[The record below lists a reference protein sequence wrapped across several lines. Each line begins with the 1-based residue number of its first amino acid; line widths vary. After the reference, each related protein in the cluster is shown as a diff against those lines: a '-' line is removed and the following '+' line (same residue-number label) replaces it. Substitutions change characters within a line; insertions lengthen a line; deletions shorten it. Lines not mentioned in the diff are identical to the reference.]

1 MFYLLIIFS
10 IITIAYGIFI
20 TLAIVGFNHLRLKQN
35 VVSSQYQPAEFISIV
50 LSARNESA
58 TIINCLEQFEKQDFP
73 KEKFEIIFESEKNT
87 AKSLFNEEYNG
98 NFYFYNKVG
107 YIHKK
112 KVSFY
117 DEVST
122 LVVVANKREKL
133 LNRDFY
139 CLISTEKKSY
149 TEIFR
154 SYKERFKIEV
164 FFRNMKNY
172 IGLESSR
179 THHQD
184 KISNHFALCIFSY
197 IIVENLS
204 KQLKKTFFQ
213 TLIYIQTN
221 KRKSI
226 EKLLYPIFNSF
237 KSILNL

>member
-1 MFYLLIIFS
+1 MIERLLSNGLEVDKCLFDAGFCCEDII
-10 IITIAYGIFI
+10 
-20 TLAIVGFNHLRLKQN
+20 RLLNDKQIEYTCR
-35 VVSSQYQPAEFISIV
+35 S
-50 LSARNESA
+50 
-58 TIINCLEQFEKQDFP
+58 P
-73 KEKFEIIFESEKNT
+73 KNKSYIFESEKNT